1 MWQRRGKVRRRK
13 RFGRVPAPGRWRGE
27 SVGAEAEAD
36 PPGGGIEPARSMG
49 RLLDAEESVGLLG
62 RGDEPVV
69 VEVALGD
76 LEGEGVLLHRRRAER
91 VRVLDLG
98 VVVPR
103 GRAGVAT
110 RGGRVPLPWAQTGGE
125 HVSAAVAGLVVGL
138 VAGVGKVWRALSVE
152 QRRSHV
158 LL

>member
-1 MWQRRGKVRRRK
+1 MRRRK

-103 GRAGVAT
+103 GRAGVSA
-110 RGGRVPLPWAQTGGE
+110 GGRIPFARAESRGE